1 MTSAPGLRERY
12 LAVRHATEA
21 LATPLS
27 PEDQLVQSMPD
38 ASPTKWHLAHTT
50 WFFETFILGRYKP
63 GYQQVDPDYAYLFNS
78 YYQSVGPQHPRAR
91 RGAVTR
97 PSLEEVRDY
106 RSVVDV
112 EMAAF
117 LEDVKGADAAPA
129 RFRTTVG
136 LHHEQQHQE
145 LLLTDIHHALWS
157 NPLKPAY
164 RETASGST
172 SGRMGREEHPVRW
185 LAYPEQTAW
194 IGHEGPT
201 FAFDNEKPRHR
212 RFVES
217 FELSNRPA
225 TSGEFLRFIRDGGY
239 RRPDL
244 WLSEGW
250 GLVQAEGWQGPMY
263 WERQDDGTWREFTL
277 AGWQSIDPAAPVSHV
292 SFYEADAF
300 ARWAGARLPTEDE
313 WEVAAA
319 RTAIEGNFADDDVL
333 RPRALDADRGETPVQ
348 MFGDVW
354 EWTSSP
360 YAAYP
365 RFQPFPGEL
374 GEYNGKFMCNQMVLR
389 GGSCL
394 TPRSHIRPT
403 YRNFFPPPARW
414 QMTGLRLARWA

>member
-1 MTSAPGLRERY
+1 MPPAAELRERF
-12 LAVRHATEA
+12 LTVRHTTEA
-21 LATPLS
+21 LAETLS
-27 PEDQLVQSMPD
+27 TEDQLVQSMPD

-50 WFFETFILGRYKP
+50 WFFETFVLSRYKP
-63 GYQQVDPDYAYLFNS
+63 EYRPVDPTYAYLFNS
-78 YYQSVGPQHPRAR
+78 YYESVGPQHPRPR

-97 PSLEEVRDY
+97 PSLDEVRDY

-112 EMAAF
+112 EMAGF

-129 RFRTTVG
+129 RFRTTLG

-145 LLLTDIHHALWS
+145 LILTDIHHALWT

-164 RETASGST
+164 RTDGAGLSPQ
-172 SGRMGREEHPVRW
+172 GREEHPVRW
-185 LAYPEQTAW
+185 AAYPEQLAW
-194 IGHEGPT
+194 IGHEGT
-201 FAFDNEKPRHR
+201 AFAFDNEKPRHR
-212 RFVES
+212 RFVEA
-217 FELSNRPA
+217 FELANRPA
-225 TSGEFLRFIRDGGY
+225 TCGEFLRFIRDGGY

-244 WLSEGW
+244 WLSDGW
-250 GLVQAEGWQGPMY
+250 ALVQAEGWEAPLY
-263 WERQDDGTWREFTL
+263 WERQEDGTWREFTL
-277 AGWQSIDPAAPVSHV
+277 LGWQAVDPAAPVSHV

-319 RTAIEGNFADDDVL
+319 RTEVEGNFVEGGL
-333 RPRALDADRGETPVQ
+333 LHPRAMDVDRGDAPVQ

-354 EWTSSP
+354 EWTWSAYTP
-360 YAAYP
+360 YP

-374 GEYNGKFMCNQMVLR
+374 GEYNGKFMGNQMVLR

-394 TPRSHIRPT
+394 TPRSHIRAT

-414 QMTGLRLARWA
+414 QMTGVRLARWP

>member
-1 MTSAPGLRERY
+1 MPSAPGLRERY
-12 LAVRHATEA
+12 LGIRQSTEA
-21 LATPLS
+21 LAEPLS

-50 WFFETFILGRYKP
+50 WFFETFVLGRYKQ
-63 GYQQVDPDYAYLFNS
+63 GYEPVDPAYAYLFNS
-78 YYQSVGPQHPRAR
+78 YYQSVGPQHPRPR
-91 RGAVTR
+91 RGAITR
-97 PSLEEVRDY
+97 PGLEEVRDY
-106 RSVVDV
+106 RNLVDLQMS
-112 EMAAF
+112 EF
-117 LEDVKGADAAPA
+117 LEEVKGADAAPA

-145 LLLTDIHHALWS
+145 LILTDIHHALWS

-164 RETASGST
+164 RAPAAGATAA
-172 SGRMGREEHPVRW
+172 GREEHPVRW
-185 LAYPEQTAW
+185 VPYAEQLAW
-194 IGHEGPT
+194 IGHEGAK

-212 RFVES
+212 VFVEP

-225 TSGEFLRFIRDGGY
+225 TCGEFLRFIRDGGY

-244 WLSEGW
+244 WLSDGW
-250 GLVQAEGWQGPMY
+250 ALLKAEGWEAPQY
-263 WERQDDGTWREFTL
+263 WERQEDGTWREFTL
-277 AGWQSIDPAAPVSHV
+277 GGWQAIDPAAPVSHV

-319 RTAIEGNFADDDVL
+319 RTAVEGNFVEQGTL
-333 RPRALDADRGETPVQ
+333 RPRAGEADRGEAPVQ

-360 YAAYP
+360 YAPYP

-374 GEYNGKFMCNQMVLR
+374 GEYNGKFMCNQIVLR

-394 TPRSHIRPT
+394 TPRSHVRAT
-403 YRNFFPPPARW
+403 YRNFFPPSARW
-414 QMTGLRLARWA
+414 QMSGLRLARWA